1 MPSQRVQSLWG
12 KDSEKPD
19 FGYPYDPGDG
29 RENLQAGSDVRR
41 VLRGGAF
48 RDEAGLVRCACRLGD
63 GPGGRWGRGGFRV
76 VASPVPL

>member
-48 RDEAGLVRCACRLGD
+48 YDGARPVRCACR
-63 GPGGRWGRGGFRV
+63 GRLNPDSHWDDGGFRV